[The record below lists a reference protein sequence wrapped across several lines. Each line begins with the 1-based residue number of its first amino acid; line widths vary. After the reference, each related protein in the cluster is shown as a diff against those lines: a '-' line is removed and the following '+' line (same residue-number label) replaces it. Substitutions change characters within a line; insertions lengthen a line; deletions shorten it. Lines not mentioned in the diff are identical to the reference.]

1 MVDIYE
7 VGTFEKHE
15 EGFSP
20 FYKTLSKEKA
30 ESTLEIAKKLLSE
43 IPALEVN
50 ASETEVDKYIDICSS
65 IDQKFKQ
72 ETGLNIA
79 LSAYSGGL
87 YEIQMHKFKLH

>member
-30 ESTLEIAKKLLSE
+30 ESTLEIAKKLLSK
-43 IPALEVN
+43 IPTLGVS
-50 ASETEVDKYIDICSS
+50 ASEAEMDKHIDICSS
-65 IDQKFKQ
+65 IDQEFKQ
-72 ETGLNIA
+72 ETGLNVA

-87 YEIQMHKFKLH
+87 YEIQMHEFKLH